1 MNTATTNKHELSY
14 FELKLKS
21 YLHAHH
27 PEKLRDAAFIKAR
40 SDEALSTYCNAIAQ
54 SNNHLEAEELASE
67 VLFRDLGFSAI
78 DLLTTILEDEFSKEL
93 PSQLPERLAPLLS
106 CNKGILRV
114 LSKYP
119 TQDADFASNPQ
130 YEQLYTE
137 LTGAIAYII
146 EINALP
152 IIGEE

>member
-21 YLHAHH
+21 YLYAHH
-27 PEKLRDAAFIKAR
+27 PEKLRDTAFIKAR
-40 SDEALSTYCNAIAQ
+40 GDEALTTYCDAVAQ
-54 SNNHLEAEELASE
+54 GGNHLKAEELASE

-78 DLLTTILEDEFSKEL
+78 DLLTAILEEEFSKEL
-93 PSQLPERLAPLLS
+93 PAPLPERLAPLLS
-106 CNKGILRV
+106 CNKGIMNV

-119 TQDADFASNPQ
+119 TQDADFAASTEYNK
-130 YEQLYTE
+130 LYTE

-152 IIGEE
+152 IVVEK